1 MAIEIVDLPIK
12 NGGSFHSFL
21 YVYQRVQWFAKS
33 SQRRGFSFHVA
44 CHKHQRLVGWDP
56 DFGGSKKPMWIPW
69 IPWIP
74 SSSPTVG
81 PNFMEYQLLGPQEVT
96 IYIYNIYIYIIQC
109 YWIITYN
116 TYINS
121 WNPQKACKKLLYK
134 HLICPYYPPN
144 RKWVIDKPL
153 SINHIDRLI
162 SMHLPK

>member
-1 MAIEIVDLPIK
+1 MVDLSIVFCMFTRGYSDLPNHPNVVVFLSMSRATNTNVWWVEILILVAQKNPCESLGSLGSLHLRQQWVPILW
-12 NGGSFHSFL
+12 NIN
-21 YVYQRVQWFAKS
+21 
-33 SQRRGFSFHVA
+33 
-44 CHKHQRLVGWDP
+44 CWDP
-56 DFGGSKKPMWIPW
+56 KK
-69 IPWIP
+69 
-74 SSSPTVG
+74 
-81 PNFMEYQLLGPQEVT
+81 LL
-96 IYIYNIYIYIIQC
+96 YIYNINIYIIQC

-153 SINHIDRLI
+153 FINHIDRLI